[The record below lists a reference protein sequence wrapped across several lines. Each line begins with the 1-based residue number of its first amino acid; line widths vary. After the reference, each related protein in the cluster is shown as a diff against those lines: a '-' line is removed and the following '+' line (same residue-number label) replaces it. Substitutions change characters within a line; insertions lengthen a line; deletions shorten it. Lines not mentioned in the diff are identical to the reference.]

1 MSFDTW
7 EYFKNNIS
15 FIYLEICWQEDDR
28 VGDAEWRWGTYNVLE
43 LIDER
48 KEEAPSP
55 EEDYPSQEA

>member
-48 KEEAPSP
+48 KEEAQTP
-55 EEDYPSQEA
+55 EED